1 MAKTPFVTKE
11 KVEEIVKSIPT
22 PFSIKRTLRFPPD
35 IECV

>member
-22 PFSIKRTLRFPPD
+22 RFICMMKREFVPMRRQ
-35 IECV
+35 